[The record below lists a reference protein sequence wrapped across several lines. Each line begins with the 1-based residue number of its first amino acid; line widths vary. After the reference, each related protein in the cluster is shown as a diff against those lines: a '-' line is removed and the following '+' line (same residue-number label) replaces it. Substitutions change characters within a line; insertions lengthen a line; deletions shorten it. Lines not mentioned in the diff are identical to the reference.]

1 MKSQKLIELF
11 CKTGF
16 LPIKKDI
23 DGNVR
28 MHFFGPM
35 FLFVNAI
42 RVGAFIAYVYFGVLD
57 LFAEGM
63 EMNMNDMLILM
74 ARLVGLMSGMGN
86 ALIAGFTAK
95 RLGPNTFTGTSE
107 MSWKAWFLIVF
118 LNDAQFASGT
128 IILQTPLY
136 SKAEIN
142 IFKHFKNKL
151 ILSQFTEYKKFSFCH
166 KSIN

>member
-16 LPIKKDI
+16 LPVKKDM

-118 LNDAQFASGT
+118 LNAQFASGT